1 MLSLGP
7 DTQGE
12 ALSTFLLVWGRQW
25 SRREGG
31 KQIHTTAAVSTSYF
45 ETRCKNNRLRGRGAL
60 VSRAKA
66 GWRLAEQMQQC
77 SCSEILP
84 SHHSNGSYLSEGG
97 SSPFFFFKVSYI
109 YSCFHSLRKPL
120 KMPY

>member
-97 SSPFFFFKVSYI
+97 SSPFFFFLRFLIYTAAFTVSE
-109 YSCFHSLRKPL
+109 SL
-120 KMPY
+120 